1 MTRPPVSSL
10 VGSLVLVAALAYP
23 LLSGAYD
30 LFLGTSAVVTAVVL
44 LSLGVLSGDA
54 GMPSLCQISFA
65 AVSAC
70 AFTQFTA
77 ADHPLPLLVQVVAST
92 ALAAVLGLVVSLPAL
107 RLRSVNLAVV
117 TLGVAGAVGT
127 VLNAP
132 RFGQDF
138 ADRPG
143 PLAGDEAFYLF
154 VVGCFAVLA
163 LVLGLLRRRPTGVAW
178 KSVKNSE
185 RATAALGV
193 SVVRT
198 KVTAFVTSA
207 AVAGFAGVLTVLQ
220 LGVVAP
226 TNFLTTAS
234 LVVFAAAL
242 FIGSWRW
249 QGALLAGVLATL
261 VPELVS
267 RAGLPQDLGN
277 LVFAVGAIQAL
288 AGGAAVADRIWPQRG
303 GRSRGPADPG
313 AWDRVVAEHPATP
326 TSDVPALQVR
336 GVTVRY
342 GGITAVDEVDLHV
355 DPAEVVGLVGAN
367 GAGKSSLID
376 ALSGFAPAAGE
387 VVVAG
392 RPLTGPPQRRARHG
406 LRRTFQ
412 QDRVVTTVT
421 VGQYLR
427 LAAGRRLPAQEL
439 AALVAFSSA
448 PSAGHLVGELEGA
461 ARRLLEVAAAFAA
474 RPAVVLLDEP
484 VAGLSA
490 AEALVF
496 ARSLG
501 AAPAV
506 FGCGV
511 LLVEHDVD
519 FVRAVCTRAVALDF
533 GRVVAGGTPDEV
545 FADPRVRAAY
555 MGEDPAQD
563 PTTDR
568 PRETSL

>member
-1 MTRPPVSSL
+1 
-10 VGSLVLVAALAYP
+10 VLVAALVYP
-23 LLSGAYD
+23 LVSGAYD
-30 LFLGTSAVVTAVVL
+30 LFLGTSAVVSAVVL

-70 AFTQFTA
+70 VFTQFAA
-77 ADHPLPLLVQVVAST
+77 ADHPLPLVVQVLAST
-92 ALAAVLGLVVSLPAL
+92 AVAAVLGAVVSLPAL

-132 RFGQDF
+132 RFGQVF

-143 PLAGDEAFYLF
+143 ILAGDEAFYVF
-154 VVGCFAVLA
+154 TVVCFAALA
-163 LVLGLLRRRPTGVAW
+163 ALLGFVRRRPTGVAW

-193 SVVRT
+193 SVVRA
-198 KVTAFVTSA
+198 KVTAFATSA

-220 LGVVAP
+220 LGIVAP
-226 TNFLTTAS
+226 TNFLTTSS

-249 QGALLAGVLATL
+249 QGALLAGVVATL

-288 AGGAAVADRIWPQRG
+288 AGGVAVADRVWPQG
-303 GRSRGPADPG
+303 GRRGRGAVDAT
-313 AWDRVVAEHPATP
+313 AWDCVVAQRSVAAP
-326 TSDVPALQVR
+326 TGAPALEVR

-342 GGITAVDEVDLHV
+342 GGITAVDGVDLHV

-367 GAGKSSLID
+367 GAGKSSIID
-376 ALSGFAPAAGE
+376 ALSGFAPATGD

-427 LAAGRRLPAQEL
+427 LAAGRRLPADEL
-439 AALVAFSSA
+439 EALVAFSSA
-448 PSAGHLVGELEGA
+448 PSAGHLVGDLEGA

-496 ARSLG
+496 ARSLR

-533 GRVVAGGTPDEV
+533 GRVVAGGTPEEV
-545 FADPRVRAAY
+545 FADPTVRAAY
-555 MGEDPAQD
+555 MGDAVGEDD
-563 PTTDR
+563 PDR
-568 PRETSL
+568 PKETSL